1 MLIGYSNYDNFDSNS
16 FQFDKQYQLVY
27 NTLTGEAQEIET
39 FEGYNISR
47 DLQLLEGN
55 ISQNPLFEN
64 EENNDF
70 SLQLSSPCIDSG
82 IAFYSFEN
90 EILVDINFSEYI
102 GSAPDMGAFESCLAN
117 VGDLTDDCEINIFD
131 VIVLI
136 EMVINI
142 VNNNYIPL
150 DSEIQYF
157 DISSDGIINVVDIV
171 VLVNIIL
178 EQ

>member
-1 MLIGYSNYDNFDSNS
+1 M
-16 FQFDKQYQLVY
+16 
-27 NTLTGEAQEIET
+27 
-39 FEGYNISR
+39 
-47 DLQLLEGN
+47 
-55 ISQNPLFEN
+55 
-64 EENNDF
+64 
-70 SLQLSSPCIDSG
+70 
-82 IAFYSFEN
+82 
-90 EILVDINFSEYI
+90 NFSEYI